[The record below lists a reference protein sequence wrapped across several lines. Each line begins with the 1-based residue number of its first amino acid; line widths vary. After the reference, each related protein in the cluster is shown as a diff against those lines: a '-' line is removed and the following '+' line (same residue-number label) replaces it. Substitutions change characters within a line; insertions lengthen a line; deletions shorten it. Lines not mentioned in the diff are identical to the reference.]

1 MKLKVGNKAP
11 DFELPDQNGNTHKLR
26 DFRGKKV
33 LIYFYPRDNTPGC
46 TTEACQIRD
55 NFLKFQKINVVVLG
69 ISIDSAKSHQNF
81 AAKYRLPF
89 TLLSDITKEVVKKYG
104 VYKIKKF
111 MGKEFM
117 GTVRTSF
124 LIDKDGR
131 IEKIYE
137 NVKPAIHSQ
146 EVIEDLQAA

>member
-69 ISIDSAKSHQNF
+69 ISTDSTKSHQNF

-111 MGKEFM
+111 MGKKFM

-124 LIDKDGR
+124 FIDKDGK

-137 NVKPAIHSQ
+137 NVKPAVHAQ